1 MNTPTMQ
8 PTAQHILFACA
19 LLCAVLATPAAGQSP
34 SPDKAPALQQP
45 DGPSGSGT
53 KDGNATGQ
61 SDLAR
66 KAEVMHSSRWRRAI
80 FELSE
85 WLSSQEIYSPK
96 EVSRI
101 KSDFNRRVEKMS
113 SYDVE
118 YLLEDLETKFKVI
131 DSPEAQE
138 ARAWVGQYMSA
149 MSDRKRHEV
158 LKDLPDVVNMTAG
171 QLSQEIEKI
180 EQKRS
185 QLQQSQNAFDQG
197 RQTLVDQAQISRQ
210 QTAQAAAAA
219 VAQMNSSPSYSPYR
233 SQGGGG
239 AGGKLPFADSKG
251 SGMTLTSGVFGA
263 SVSMNI
269 GSF

>member
-19 LLCAVLATPAAGQSP
+19 LLCAALAAPAAGQSP

-45 DGPSGSGT
+45 DGATVTGK
-53 KDGNATGQ
+53 KDADATGQ

-101 KSDFNRRVEKMS
+101 KSDFNHRVEKMS

-185 QLQQSQNAFDQG
+185 
-197 RQTLVDQAQISRQ
+197 
-210 QTAQAAAAA
+210 
-219 VAQMNSSPSYSPYR
+219 
-233 SQGGGG
+233 
-239 AGGKLPFADSKG
+239 
-251 SGMTLTSGVFGA
+251 
-263 SVSMNI
+263 
-269 GSF
+269 

>member
-1 MNTPTMQ
+1 MNRFTVQ
-8 PTAQHILFACA
+8 PTAPRLIATCALQCA
-19 LLCAVLATPAAGQSP
+19 LLVAPAAGQSP
-34 SPDKAPALQQP
+34 SANKVPAPQKPTSQ
-45 DGPSGSGT
+45 SGAE
-53 KDGNATGQ
+53 KKEAVATGE

-66 KAEVMHSSRWRRAI
+66 KTEVMHSSRWRRAI

-149 MSDRKRHEV
+149 MSDRKRHEL

-185 QLQQSQNAFDQG
+185 QLQQRQSAFDQG